1 MLADYFS
8 KPLQGSLFRKFRNLI
23 LNVSPKE
30 ELNVGLGQQEC
41 VGTNSE
47 NGSVTAQYS
56 WAGEIPQGPTFNPA
70 KSGSPDQAK
79 SHSQKAERSY
89 VDVVRGNRSTHSI
102 ELIN

>member
-1 MLADYFS
+1 MHESTLIVSCSDLRILMYF
-8 KPLQGSLFRKFRNLI
+8 LERTTF
-23 LNVSPKE
+23 VS
-30 ELNVGLGQQEC
+30 

-47 NGSVTAQYS
+47 NGSETAQYS

>member
-1 MLADYFS
+1 MCHENVWRIVVCPSSINIHKKFS
-8 KPLQGSLFRKFRNLI
+8 QTVI
-23 LNVSPKE
+23 AWSPFAF
-30 ELNVGLGQQEC
+30 

>member
-1 MLADYFS
+1 MTFVSQSILFAF
-8 KPLQGSLFRKFRNLI
+8 LQ
-23 LNVSPKE
+23 KE
-30 ELNVGLGQQEC
+30 TCCLPAF

>member
-1 MLADYFS
+1 MIAYHSYVLHGFAHS
-8 KPLQGSLFRKFRNLI
+8 LQTLI
-23 LNVSPKE
+23 
-30 ELNVGLGQQEC
+30 

-89 VDVVRGNRSTHSI
+89 VDVVRGNRPTHSI